1 MNNRFNLFLIF
12 FSIFLSSCSQEKE
25 NTACLEYESQE
36 EEFANV
42 QIVGEKDIN
51 LDFSSFIAT
60 YQTRGEF
67 SGSLGDLAEHEGLDL
82 FNIDKD
88 LSDIPI
94 HTIAEGV
101 VVYAR
106 TGCPSST
113 QFSDNTILREC
124 GAGWGNHLVI
134 DHGNNIYSRY
144 GHMRFGGVYKS
155 VGDKVNKDE
164 IIGLMGNSGRSEG
177 RHLHL
182 EIGYFSGDFDSC
194 EPSKSF
200 EFVVNPAVYGF

>member
-1 MNNRFNLFLIF
+1 MNSRFNLFLIF
-12 FSIFLSSCSQEKE
+12 FSILLSTCSQEKE
-25 NTACLEYESQE
+25 NQTCLVYESQE

-67 SGSLGDLAEHEGLDL
+67 IGPLGDLAEHEGLDL
-82 FNIDKD
+82 FNIDRD

-94 HTIAEGV
+94 HTIAKGV

-113 QFSDNTILREC
+113 QFSDNTVLREC

-144 GHMRFGGVYKS
+144 GHMRFDGVYKR
-155 VGDKVNKDE
+155 VGDKVKKDE
-164 IIGLMGNSGRSEG
+164 IVGLMGNSGRSEG

-182 EIGYFSGDFDSC
+182 EIGYYSGDFDSC
-194 EPSKSF
+194 R
-200 EFVVNPAVYGF
+200 AL

>member
-12 FSIFLSSCSQEKE
+12 FSIILSSCSQEKE
-25 NTACLEYESQE
+25 NLACLEYESQE

-67 SGSLGDLAEHEGLDL
+67 SGLLGDLAEHEGLDL

-94 HTIAEGV
+94 QTIAEGV

-144 GHMRFGGVYKS
+144 GHMRFDGVYKS

-182 EIGYFSGDFDSC
+182 EIGYYSDDFDSC
-194 EPSKSF
+194 EPSKAF
-200 EFVVNPAVYGF
+200 DFVVNPAAYGF

>member
-12 FSIFLSSCSQEKE
+12 FSILLSSCSQEKE
-25 NTACLEYESQE
+25 NRACLEYESQE

-106 TGCPSST
+106 IGCPSST
-113 QFSDNTILREC
+113 QFSDNKILREC
-124 GAGWGNHLVI
+124 GAGWGNHLII

-144 GHMRFGGVYKS
+144 GHMRFDGVYKR
-155 VGDKVNKDE
+155 VGDRVNKDE
-164 IIGLMGNSGRSEG
+164 IVGLMGNSGRSEG

-182 EIGYFSGDFDSC
+182 EIGYYSGDFDSC

-200 EFVVNPAVYGF
+200 DFVVNPAIYGF

>member
-12 FSIFLSSCSQEKE
+12 FSIFLSSCSLEKE

-67 SGSLGDLAEHEGLDL
+67 SGSIGDLAEHEGLDL

-182 EIGYFSGDFDSC
+182 EIGYYSGDFDSC

-200 EFVVNPAVYGF
+200 DFVVNPAIYGF

>member
-25 NTACLEYESQE
+25 NLACLEYESQE
-36 EEFANV
+36 EEYANV

-144 GHMRFGGVYKS
+144 GHMRFDGVYKS

-182 EIGYFSGDFDSC
+182 EIGYYSGDFDSC
-194 EPSKSF
+194 GPSKSF
-200 EFVVNPAVYGF
+200 DFVVNPADYGF

>member
-25 NTACLEYESQE
+25 NLACLEYESQE

-67 SGSLGDLAEHEGLDL
+67 SGSIGDLAEHEGLDL

-144 GHMRFGGVYKS
+144 GHMRFDGVYKS

-182 EIGYFSGDFDSC
+182 EIGYYSGDFDSC
-194 EPSKSF
+194 APSKSF
-200 EFVVNPAVYGF
+200 DFVVNPADYGF

>member
-25 NTACLEYESQE
+25 NLACLEYESQE
-36 EEFANV
+36 EEYANV

-94 HTIAEGV
+94 QTIAEGV

-144 GHMRFGGVYKS
+144 GHMRFDGVYKR
-155 VGDKVNKDE
+155 VGEKVEKDE
-164 IIGLMGNSGRSEG
+164 IVGLMGNSGRSEG

-182 EIGYFSGDFDSC
+182 EIGFYSGSFDSC
-194 EPSKSF
+194 KPSQSF
-200 EFVVNPAVYGF
+200 DYVLDPASYGF

>member
-25 NTACLEYESQE
+25 NPACLEYESQE

-67 SGSLGDLAEHEGLDL
+67 SGSIGDLAEHEGLDL

-155 VGDKVNKDE
+155 VGDKVNKD
-164 IIGLMGNSGRSEG
+164 
-177 RHLHL
+177 
-182 EIGYFSGDFDSC
+182 
-194 EPSKSF
+194 
-200 EFVVNPAVYGF
+200 

>member
-12 FSIFLSSCSQEKE
+12 FSIILSSCSQEKE
-25 NTACLEYESQE
+25 NLACLEYESQE

-67 SGSLGDLAEHEGLDL
+67 SGLLGDLAEHEGLDL

-144 GHMRFGGVYKS
+144 GHMRFDGVYKR

-164 IIGLMGNSGRSEG
+164 IVGLMGNSGRSEG

-182 EIGYFSGDFDSC
+182 EIGYYSGDFDSC
-194 EPSKSF
+194 EPSRSF
-200 EFVVNPAVYGF
+200 DFVLNPATYGF

>member
-12 FSIFLSSCSQEKE
+12 FSFFLSSCSQDKE
-25 NTACLEYESQE
+25 NSACLVYESQE
-36 EEFANV
+36 EEFAEV
-42 QIVGEKDIN
+42 QIVGERDLN
-51 LDFSSFIAT
+51 LDFSSFVT
-60 YQTRGEF
+60 SYQTRGEF
-67 SGSLGDLAEHEGLDL
+67 NGPLGELAEHEGLDF

-144 GHMRFGGVYKS
+144 GHMRFDGVYKS
-155 VGDKVNKDE
+155 VGEKVIKDE

-182 EIGYFSGDFDSC
+182 EIGFYSSDFDSC
-194 EPSKSF
+194 KPSKSF
-200 EFVVNPAVYGF
+200 DFVVNPASYGF

>member
-1 MNNRFNLFLIF
+1 M
-12 FSIFLSSCSQEKE
+12 
-25 NTACLEYESQE
+25 EYESQE

-67 SGSLGDLAEHEGLDL
+67 SGSLGDLADHEGLDL

-94 HTIAEGV
+94 HTIAGGV

-106 TGCPSST
+106 TSPGINNNSPSY
-113 QFSDNTILREC
+113 C
-124 GAGWGNHLVI
+124 V
-134 DHGNNIYSRY
+134 YRY
-144 GHMRFGGVYKS
+144 IR
-155 VGDKVNKDE
+155 
-164 IIGLMGNSGRSEG
+164 
-177 RHLHL
+177 
-182 EIGYFSGDFDSC
+182 
-194 EPSKSF
+194 
-200 EFVVNPAVYGF
+200 

>member
-12 FSIFLSSCSQEKE
+12 FSFFLSSCSQDKE
-25 NTACLEYESQE
+25 NSTCLVYESQE
-36 EEFANV
+36 EEFAEV
-42 QIVGEKDIN
+42 QIVGERDLN
-51 LDFSSFIAT
+51 LDFSSFVT
-60 YQTRGEF
+60 SYQTRGEF
-67 SGSLGDLAEHEGLDL
+67 NGPLGELAEHEGLDL

-94 HTIAEGV
+94 HTIAKGV

-144 GHMRFGGVYKS
+144 GHMRFDGVYKS

-182 EIGYFSGDFDSC
+182 EIGYYSGNFDSC
-194 EPSKSF
+194 KPSKSF
-200 EFVVNPAVYGF
+200 DFVVNPAAYGF

>member
-12 FSIFLSSCSQEKE
+12 FSIVLSSCSQEKE
-25 NTACLEYESQE
+25 NLACLEYESQE

-67 SGSLGDLAEHEGLDL
+67 SGLLGDLAEHEGLDL

-144 GHMRFGGVYKS
+144 GHMRFDGVYKS

-182 EIGYFSGDFDSC
+182 EIGYYSGDFDSC

-200 EFVVNPAVYGF
+200 DFVANPAVYGF

>member
-12 FSIFLSSCSQEKE
+12 FSIFLSSCSLEKE

-144 GHMRFGGVYKS
+144 GHMRFDGVYKR

-164 IIGLMGNSGRSEG
+164 IVGLMGNSGRSEG

-182 EIGYFSGDFDSC
+182 EIGYYSGDFDSC
-194 EPSKSF
+194 GPSKSF
-200 EFVVNPAVYGF
+200 DFVVNPADYGF

>member
-1 MNNRFNLFLIF
+1 MNKRFNLFLIF
-12 FSIFLSSCSQEKE
+12 FSFVLFSCAQERG
-25 NTACLEYESQE
+25 NPVCLAYESQE
-36 EEFANV
+36 EEFSNV
-42 QIVGEKDIN
+42 QIVGEKNLN

-60 YQTRGEF
+60 YQTREEF
-67 SGSLGDLAEHEGLDL
+67 SGPLGELAEHEGLDL
-82 FNIDKD
+82 FNIDKE

-106 TGCPSST
+106 IGCPSST

-144 GHMRFGGVYKS
+144 AHMRFDGVYKR
-155 VGDKVNKDE
+155 VGEKVIKDE

-182 EIGYFSGDFDSC
+182 EMGYYSDDFDSC
-194 EPSKSF
+194 KPSKSF
-200 EFVVNPAVYGF
+200 EFVLDPASYGF

>member
-12 FSIFLSSCSQEKE
+12 FSILLSSCSQEKE
-25 NTACLEYESQE
+25 NLACLEYESQE

-67 SGSLGDLAEHEGLDL
+67 SGPLGGLAEHEGLDL

-144 GHMRFGGVYKS
+144 GHMRFDGVYKR
-155 VGDKVNKDE
+155 VGDRVNKDE
-164 IIGLMGNSGRSEG
+164 IVGLMGNSGRSEG

-182 EIGYFSGDFDSC
+182 EIGYYSGDFDNC
-194 EPSKSF
+194 APSKSF
-200 EFVVNPAVYGF
+200 DFVVNPATYGF

>member
-12 FSIFLSSCSQEKE
+12 FSIYLSSCSQEKE
-25 NTACLEYESQE
+25 NLACLEYESQE
-36 EEFANV
+36 EEYANV

-182 EIGYFSGDFDSC
+182 EIGYYSGDFDSC

-200 EFVVNPAVYGF
+200 DFVVNPAIYGF

>member
-1 MNNRFNLFLIF
+1 MNNRFNLFLVF
-12 FSIFLSSCSQEKE
+12 FSFVLFSCSQESE
-25 NTACLEYESQE
+25 NPACLAYESQE
-36 EEFANV
+36 EEFSNV
-42 QIVGEKDIN
+42 QIVGEKNLN

-60 YQTRGEF
+60 YQTRIEF
-67 SGSLGDLAEHEGLDL
+67 SGRLGELAEHEGLDL
-82 FNIDKD
+82 FNIDKE
-88 LSDIPI
+88 LSDVPI

-106 TGCPSST
+106 IGCPSST
-113 QFSDNTILREC
+113 QFSDNKTLREC
-124 GAGWGNHLVI
+124 GAGWGNHLII

-144 GHMRFGGVYKS
+144 GHMRFDGVYKS

-182 EIGYFSGDFDSC
+182 EIGYYSDDFDSC
-194 EPSKSF
+194 EPSKAF
-200 EFVVNPAVYGF
+200 DFVVNPAAYGF

>member
-1 MNNRFNLFLIF
+1 MNSRFNLFLIF
-12 FSIFLSSCSQEKE
+12 FSILLSTCSQEKE
-25 NTACLEYESQE
+25 NQTCLVYESQE

-67 SGSLGDLAEHEGLDL
+67 IGPLGDLAEHEGLDL
-82 FNIDKD
+82 FNIDRD

-94 HTIAEGV
+94 HTIAKGV

-113 QFSDNTILREC
+113 QFSDNTVLREC

-144 GHMRFGGVYKS
+144 GHMRFDGVYKR
-155 VGDKVNKDE
+155 VGDKVKKDE
-164 IIGLMGNSGRSEG
+164 IVGLMGNSGRSEG

-182 EIGYFSGDFDSC
+182 EIGYYSGDFDSC
-194 EPSKSF
+194 RASKSF
-200 EFVVNPAVYGF
+200 DFVVDPATYGF

>member
-12 FSIFLSSCSQEKE
+12 FSFFLSSCSQDKE
-25 NTACLEYESQE
+25 NSTCLVYESQE

-42 QIVGEKDIN
+42 QIVGETDLN
-51 LDFSSFIAT
+51 LDFSSFIT
-60 YQTRGEF
+60 SYQTRGEF
-67 SGSLGDLAEHEGLDL
+67 SGSLGELAEHEGLDL

-106 TGCPSST
+106 TGCQSNT

-144 GHMRFGGVYKS
+144 GHMRFDGVYKR

-182 EIGYFSGDFDSC
+182 EIGYYSGDFDSC
-194 EPSKSF
+194 GPSKSF
-200 EFVVNPAVYGF
+200 DFVVNPAAYGF

>member
-1 MNNRFNLFLIF
+1 MNNRFNLFLVF
-12 FSIFLSSCSQEKE
+12 FSFVLFSCSQESE
-25 NTACLEYESQE
+25 NPACLAYESQE
-36 EEFANV
+36 EEFSNV
-42 QIVGEKDIN
+42 QIVGEKNIS

-60 YQTRGEF
+60 YQTRIEF
-67 SGSLGDLAEHEGLDL
+67 SGRLGELAEHEGLDL
-82 FNIDKD
+82 FNIDKE
-88 LSDIPI
+88 LSDVPI

-106 TGCPSST
+106 IGCPSST
-113 QFSDNTILREC
+113 QFSDNKILREC
-124 GAGWGNHLVI
+124 GAGWGNHLII

-144 GHMRFGGVYKS
+144 GHMRFDGVYKS

-182 EIGYFSGDFDSC
+182 EIGYYSGDFDSC

-200 EFVVNPAVYGF
+200 DFVVNPAVYGF

>member
-12 FSIFLSSCSQEKE
+12 FSIILSSCSQEKE
-25 NTACLEYESQE
+25 NLACLEYESQE

-67 SGSLGDLAEHEGLDL
+67 SGLLGDLAEHEGLDL

-144 GHMRFGGVYKS
+144 GHMRFDGVDNS

-182 EIGYFSGDFDSC
+182 EIGYYSGDFDSC
-194 EPSKSF
+194 EPSMSF
-200 EFVVNPAVYGF
+200 DFVVNPAAYGF